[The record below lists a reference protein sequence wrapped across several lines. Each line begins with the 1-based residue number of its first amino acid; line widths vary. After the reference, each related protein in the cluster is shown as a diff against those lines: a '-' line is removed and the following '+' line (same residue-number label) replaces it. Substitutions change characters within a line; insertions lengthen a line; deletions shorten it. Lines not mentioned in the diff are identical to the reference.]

1 MHQATEWLHLAT
13 AAEGLLSG
21 LEVPGDNRSLAARVE
36 AATVVLKDRAAE
48 AKDTE
53 EQAEALRQL
62 IREHWNTAWVC
73 ALFTEL
79 ERGGQ
84 MRLKAWLE
92 RPAPE

>member
-1 MHQATEWLHLAT
+1 MHQATEWLHLAI

-36 AATVVLKDRAAE
+36 AATLVLQDRAAE

-53 EQAEALRQL
+53 EQAEALRQF
-62 IREHWNTAWVC
+62 IRKHWNTAWVC
-73 ALFTEL
+73 TLFTEL